1 MGAFF
6 YHKQP
11 QNAQQVS
18 LVLRTSYLVPFI
30 IFAILKI
37 MAKTEKDTSPIPQAK
52 LMRVLELIA
61 LLKGKG
67 KNIGEMAAKFD
78 MSERSIYRYL
88 NLLEA
93 VGFVIDKDFHNRYFI
108 FTSDDEPGSTN
119 FTIDETNILKE
130 LIKKGAFDS
139 PMRNSLIKK
148 LSLNSDLDDMP
159 KVVIKLRVGQM
170 IEKISEAIKNK
181 KQVVLKNY
189 HSANSN
195 EIKDRLVE
203 PFQFGTDYHTI
214 IALDTNDKKCKQ
226 FKLERIG
233 EVMEMKKKFQFE
245 NLHKKVVSDIF
256 GFTGD
261 ANTWITLQL
270 TLRSYLLLREEFP
283 LSIPYTEKTTDGYTF
298 HGPVTNY
305 DGVGRFV
312 LGLMDEVEIK
322 APKTF
327 QQFILDRINSQ
338 KLVR

>member
-1 MGAFF
+1 
-6 YHKQP
+6 
-11 QNAQQVS
+11 
-18 LVLRTSYLVPFI
+18 
-30 IFAILKI
+30 
-37 MAKTEKDTSPIPQAK
+37 MAKQVRDTSPIPEGK
-52 LMRVLELIA
+52 LLRVLEIIA

-67 KNIGEMAAKFD
+67 KNITELAARFD
-78 MSERSIYRYL
+78 MSERSIYRYIR
-88 NLLEA
+88 LLEA

-108 FTSDDEPGSTN
+108 FTSEDEPGSTN

-159 KVVIKLRVGQM
+159 KVIVKLRIGQM
-170 IEKISEAIKNK
+170 IEKISESIKNK

-203 PFQFGTDYHTI
+203 PIQFGTDYQTVV
-214 IALDTNDKKCKQ
+214 ALDTTDKKCKQ

-233 EVMEMKKKFQFE
+233 EVIEMKKKIQFKS
-245 NLHKKVVSDIF
+245 LHKKVVSDIF

-261 ANTWITLQL
+261 ASNWITLKL

-283 LSIPYTEKTTDGYTF
+283 LSIPYTEKTDEGYSF
-298 HGPVTNY
+298 YGPVTNF
-305 DGVGRFV
+305 DGIGRFV

-322 APKTF
+322 APKAF
-327 QQFILDRINSQ
+327 QDFVRGRINSQ
-338 KLVR
+338 KLVK